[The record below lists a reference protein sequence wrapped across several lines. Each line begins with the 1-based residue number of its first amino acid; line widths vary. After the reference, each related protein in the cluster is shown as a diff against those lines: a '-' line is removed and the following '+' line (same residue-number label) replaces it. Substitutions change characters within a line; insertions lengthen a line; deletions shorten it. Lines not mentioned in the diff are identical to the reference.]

1 MSYIGAGTT
10 VTGKD
15 YTDALTVY
23 GTVSGGNSVDTT
35 IMNGGAAYYQKNT
48 GTRTVSNGGKLSG
61 CVTDYYATEN
71 ILSGGAIY
79 EHTVRAG
86 GSVYLAGSA
95 RDVTISTNAYFK
107 VMPTGSLTTVAVDT
121 NGVLDMTSAGTS
133 LDGTVINNG
142 IIQNGSAATTANI
155 TNGSGGTITGQI
167 NAGSRT
173 TTAGGTL
180 VNCTTT
186 NAGRDVV
193 ATGGLALKQIVNAG
207 GSLGV
212 AGVASG
218 LTVNSRGI
226 ATVSNGGIIK
236 DANIAVG
243 ATVSGLAGGRLQGA
257 INVSGVVSGGSVYGA
272 GTIER
277 VFSGATIANQTVMAG
292 ATVAINNGGVLA
304 GTLSVQ
310 ANATAIVDG
319 AVGGTIDLAGA
330 SYATL
335 TILSNTMPSSLITG
349 FNGTA
354 TASDSIKLVGLNRAD
369 VVSIDFPTADT
380 MLITMRDG
388 STRTLNIKGI
398 KATGYTLGAA
408 SDGSLVVTACF
419 LPGTMI
425 HTPAGPRAVET
436 LRAGDLVCVIA
447 ADDSV
452 SAVPVEW
459 IGVGEMAQAQTTEHY
474 PVRIC
479 RDAIAENVP
488 DADLLVT
495 AEHCFLMEGRLVPI
509 RMLVNGDS
517 IRYETDLPTY
527 SYYHIKTPHHSVL
540 LANNTRTESYL
551 DARSDGCSDGL
562 QPLNGAPCINS
573 LSLMERCAPLD
584 TTQAF
589 VEPLAHKLAARAKTT
604 LAREPVTRE
613 PDLHL
618 LTDTGRHLKPLR
630 QTENGYIF
638 QVPGNTR
645 FVRVRSRSDRPDL
658 AKGPYIDDR
667 RELGVLIGDI
677 HLYREN
683 GCLVINDHRET
694 PYLEGWSALE
704 NTACRWTAGDGL
716 LPVGNYLGS
725 DDAML
730 SISVLDTSIYREAVC
745 ELSHAA

>member
-1 MSYIGAGTT
+1 MSTIAAGVT
-10 VTGKD
+10 VSGKD
-15 YTDALTVY
+15 YTDELTVY
-23 GTVSGGNSVDTT
+23 GTVSGGYSNTT
-35 IMNGGAAYYQKNT
+35 IIKNGGAAYYQINSI
-48 GTRTVSNGGKLSG
+48 TRTVSNGGKLSG
-61 CVTDYYATEN
+61 CVTNYDATEN
-71 ILSGGAIY
+71 ILSGGSVV
-79 EHTVRAG
+79 EHSVRGGGTMFLAGDARDLTITGTVKVTAWGSITKALVNAG
-86 GSVYLAGSA
+86 GL
-95 RDVTISTNAYFK
+95 
-107 VMPTGSLTTVAVDT
+107 
-121 NGVLDMTSAGTS
+121 LDMTSAASGLQGTIWNS
-133 LDGTVINNG
+133 GTISSGSVSTVGVVSNCSGG
-142 IIQNGSAATTANI
+142 IIVAQVN
-155 TNGSGGTITGQI
+155 SGT
-167 NAGSRT
+167 RT
-173 TTAGGTL
+173 TLSGGTL
-180 VNCTTT
+180 VNCVTGTVGKDT
-186 NAGRDVV
+186 V
-193 ATGGLALKQIVNAG
+193 AAGGLASTQRVMSG
-207 GSLGV
+207 GTLGV
-212 AGVASG
+212 AGVVSA
-218 LTVNSRGI
+218 LTADNKSLT
-226 ATVSNGGIIK
+226 TVSNGGLVK
-236 DANIAVG
+236 DASVAAGAV
-243 ATVSGLAGGRLQGA
+243 VSGLAGAKLQGT

-272 GTIER
+272 GTVEQ
-277 VFSGATIANQTVMAG
+277 VFSGATIANQTVMSG
-292 ATVAINNGGVLA
+292 ATVAINAGGVLA
-304 GTLSVQ
+304 GTLSIQ

-335 TILSNTMPSSLITG
+335 TILADTMPSSIITG
-349 FNGTA
+349 FNGTTA
-354 TASDSIKLVGLNRAD
+354 ASDSIKLVGLQRAD
-369 VVSIDFPTADT
+369 IVAVDYPTPDSLRLT
-380 MLITMRDG
+380 LRDG
-388 STRTLNIKGI
+388 STRTLNIKGVQ
-398 KATGYTLGAA
+398 ATGYTLGM
-408 SDGSLVVTACF
+408 SPDGSLVVTACF

-562 QPLNGAPCINS
+562 QPLNGAPCIKS

-584 TTQAF
+584 TMQAF
-589 VEPLAHKLAARAKTT
+589 VEPLAHKLAARAKTS

-630 QTENGYIF
+630 QTESGYIF

-658 AKGPYIDDR
+658 ARGAYIDDR